1 MVVFLLYHAQ
11 AQLAYIIKFVDKI
24 FVDCMPAL
32 CGNGAERLLENGENL
47 LKMVVQCM
55 DSTQPPSVRIE
66 AFKLA
71 QLLAVIIMLYSILFR

>member
-55 DSTQPPSVRIE
+55 DSTQQLSIIPYTIARGRPLPQYPP
-66 AFKLA
+66 
-71 QLLAVIIMLYSILFR
+71 